1 MNFTTEEINFICIV
15 NGKNREETLDNI
27 FDVMPEID
35 DDDMKSIAENVIGK
49 LDGMTDEE
57 YAEYNF
63 ADNYTD

>member
-15 NGKNREETLDNI
+15 NGKNREETLNNI
-27 FDVMPEID
+27 FDVMPDID
-35 DDDMKSIAENVIGK
+35 DDDMKSIAESVIGK

>member
-15 NGKNREETLDNI
+15 NGKDREETLDNI
-27 FDVMPEID
+27 FDVMPDIED
-35 DDDMKSIAENVIGK
+35 EDMKSIAESVIGK

-63 ADNYTD
+63 TGDYAD